1 MNTHFWKYWACNGK
15 FKPQHIYVLAIIS
28 SSFITLH
35 DEIANSQCR
44 VHNKC
49 TDGSFCFIRNGKST
63 PILFNL
69 LASTFRW
76 KTFLF
81 SITLF
86 YLLPNRRG
94 KFSEGSAFPCQQKW
108 ICFSMTEIK
117 FCDCNRCK
125 IISNTLL
132 WDIIYNISGAPP
144 LDMFWYIVEI
154 FYFFKI

>member
-76 KTFLF
+76 KNFSFFNYSFLF
-81 SITLF
+81 ITKQNRKIFRRQCIEAKMNLF
-86 YLLPNRRG
+86 FN
-94 KFSEGSAFPCQQKW
+94 
-108 ICFSMTEIK
+108 
-117 FCDCNRCK
+117 DCNK
-125 IISNTLL
+125 ILRLQSMQNDFKYMI
-132 WDIIYNISGAPP
+132 
-144 LDMFWYIVEI
+144 MRHYI
-154 FYFFKI
+154 